1 MSLSLP
7 ISLPS
12 QPVNVRANPHGE
24 LIQQCLAGDVRA
36 QRLFFETHYRLVLG
50 ITSRYA
56 LDQQQAKDF
65 LNQTFL
71 KAFSSLDQF
80 RGEGEMGGWLRKIC
94 VSICLSQLRTRRNQP
109 YAELPASTTEEVEA
123 PLALQQLALEDLVAL
138 IQQLPPVPRAV
149 FNLTAVEGLSHKEA
163 GRRIGITEATS
174 RYHLRQA
181 RLRLQAALKKI
192 NR

>member
-1 MSLSLP
+1 MPLSLP

-12 QPVNVRANPHGE
+12 QSAGARMNPTRE
-24 LIQQCLAGDVRA
+24 IIRRCLANDVRA
-36 QRLFFETHYRLVLG
+36 QRIFFETHYRMVLG

-56 LDQQQAKDF
+56 LDRQQAKDF

-80 RGEGEMGGWLRKIC
+80 RGEGDIGGWLRTIC
-94 VSICLSQLRTRRNQP
+94 VNVCLSQLRTRRNQP
-109 YAELPASTTEEVEA
+109 YAELPDSVTEEAEA
-123 PLALQQLALEDLVAL
+123 PLALQQLACEDLVAL
-138 IQQLPPVPRAV
+138 IQQLPAVPRAV
-149 FNLTAVEGLSHKEA
+149 FNLTAVEGFSHKEA
-163 GRRIGITEATS
+163 GRRLGISEVTS

-181 RLRLQAALKKI
+181 RLRLQEALKNL